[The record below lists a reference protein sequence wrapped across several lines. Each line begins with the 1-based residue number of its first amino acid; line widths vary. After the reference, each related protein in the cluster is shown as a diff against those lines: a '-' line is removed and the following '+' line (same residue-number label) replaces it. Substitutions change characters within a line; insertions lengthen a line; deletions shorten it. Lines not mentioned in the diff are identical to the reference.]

1 MYMEPQKTPNYQNNL
16 KKIKNKSG
24 GITLGD
30 DIRLNCKVIVIKQHG
45 TGTKA
50 DTSVNGVE

>member
-1 MYMEPQKTPNYQNNL
+1 MEPQKTPNYQNNL
-16 KKIKNKSG
+16 KKTKNKSG
-24 GITLGD
+24 GITLAD

>member
-1 MYMEPQKTPNYQNNL
+1 MYMEPLKTPNYQNNL

-30 DIRLNCKVIVIKQHG
+30 NIRLNCKVIVIKQHG